1 MLYLCKSVMFI
12 LLISYGASYGSQDN
26 TYNDEYLNPNQT
38 ISYEDHE
45 QSASSNL
52 LNFLSGL
59 LIYYDGV
66 RLPLRAVEIVC
77 LLFNIHLFEIGREP
91 PRNIYTEILSF
102 IFGSS
107 FLFHIIYDISMN
119 IKNHGRSLLL
129 FLPRF
134 IAQTTEHIT
143 FVVIVAASCSFC
155 LKPLIFLVKI
165 HTESCP
171 ICLEP
176 LRFPFRYARCR
187 RHLFCADC
195 LNQWLAHSPFCPVC
209 RQ

>member
-1 MLYLCKSVMFI
+1 
-12 LLISYGASYGSQDN
+12 
-26 TYNDEYLNPNQT
+26 
-38 ISYEDHE
+38 
-45 QSASSNL
+45 
-52 LNFLSGL
+52 
-59 LIYYDGV
+59 
-66 RLPLRAVEIVC
+66 
-77 LLFNIHLFEIGREP
+77 
-91 PRNIYTEILSF
+91 
-102 IFGSS
+102 
-107 FLFHIIYDISMN
+107 MN